1 MDKVA
6 SIKGI
11 TSQDSSN
18 LKQLLLKKEFAVHGI
33 KRRGCI
39 KSRQGIK

>member
-18 LKQLLLKKEFAVHGI
+18 LEQLLLKKEYLVHGI
-33 KRRGCI
+33 KRRVCI
-39 KSRQGIK
+39 KSK